1 MNWKKKLWDWRKPLA
16 CIGIISGVLI
26 GLIVGF
32 KTSSIGWGSISGM
45 LIAVLPNVL
54 TIYEVGKGIYRVI
67 RLGLIQAEISQQ
79 EKQRR
84 IQRLLQLDKSQRDN
98 IDGYF
103 KSSVESVSCKGLTT
117 TAPHVILQVKFFNLS
132 VVESKITNWK
142 LRIERPDDYQ
152 MNCMGKSCQLRP
164 QGGDLGTKINACESK
179 IIDVRLEIPE
189 AVAELIKE
197 SGNNRNPIH
206 FYMHVD
212 WQTELEEIRTH
223 IYRDYL
229 QYSGLPNLNV

>member
-1 MNWKKKLWDWRKPLA
+1 MTKTSWKKKLWDWRKPLA
-16 CIGIISGVLI
+16 WIGIISGVLI

-32 KTSSIGWGSISGM
+32 KTSSIGWGL

-54 TIYEVGKGIYRVI
+54 TIYEVGNGIGRVI
-67 RLGLIQAEISQQ
+67 RLGLTQAEINQQ
-79 EKQRR
+79 ERQRR
-84 IQRLLQLDKSQRDN
+84 IQKLLQLDKSQRDN

-103 KSSVESVSCKGLTT
+103 KSSVESVSYKGLTT

-132 VVESKITNWK
+132 VFESKIINWK

-152 MNCMGKSCQLRP
+152 MNCMGKLCQLRP
-164 QGGDLGTKINACESK
+164 QGGDLGAVIKACESNK
-179 IIDVRLEIPE
+179 IDVRLEIPE

-197 SGNNRNPIH
+197 SNNNRSLVY
-206 FYMHVD
+206 FQMHVD
-212 WQTELEEIRTH
+212 WQAELEGIGTH

-229 QYSGLPNLNV
+229 SCNGLSNLSV